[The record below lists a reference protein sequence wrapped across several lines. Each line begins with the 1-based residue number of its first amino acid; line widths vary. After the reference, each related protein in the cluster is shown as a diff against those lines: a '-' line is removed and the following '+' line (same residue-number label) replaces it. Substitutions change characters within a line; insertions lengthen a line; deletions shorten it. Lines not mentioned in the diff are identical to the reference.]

1 MRGERSGR
9 VLIAAG
15 ALAAALAVA
24 LGAAASHGLR
34 AHLAVNDPAGWFA
47 TALAY
52 QQWHALALVV
62 VGLAAVRMPSRWFVV
77 AGWLM
82 VAGLLL
88 FCGSL
93 FLRSL
98 AGVHELRALT
108 PWGGGAFIAGW
119 LCVAVGAASAGR
131 PRT

>member
-34 AHLAVNDPAGWFA
+34 AHLAANDPAGWFA

-52 QQWHALALVV
+52 QQWHALGLVV
-62 VGLAAVRMPSRWFVV
+62 VGLAAMRMPSRWFVA

-93 FLRSL
+93 YLRSL

-119 LCVAVGAASAGR
+119 LCVAVGAASGR
-131 PRT
+131 ARA